1 MNWKSFPAFPLP
13 PLFPLHLKYL
23 LHGKELQ
30 FYQGIIIS
38 PQTITNILY
47 CILGTYSNIICNI
60 LLIVYLMACSL
71 NCKSF
76 PAFPLSPLFP
86 LHLKYFSTG
95 LIIIHI
101 TKMAE
106 KAGPIRNSCSLSI
119 RSYFCV
125 PTVDKT
131 TWHKRIML
139 CFNANS
145 CLKHQLICLWTSK
158 KVISQP
164 IKINMIFKA
173 FKVKG
178 TEILGNGHHHIIIII
193 IIIII
198 VIIISS
204 SSSSSS

>member
-1 MNWKSFPAFPLP
+1 MACSLNSKSFPAFPLS

-23 LHGKELQ
+23 IHGVDYYSLIELQ
-30 FYQGIIIS
+30 LLPCKRYFRWSGKSGRNGKAEKDFHFKLYAIAYH
-38 PQTITNILY
+38 ILY

-60 LLIVYLMACSL
+60 LLVVYLMACG
-71 NCKSF
+71 CKSF

-106 KAGPIRNSCSLSI
+106 KAGPIRNSCSLSM

-125 PTVDKT
+125 TTVDKT

-145 CLKHQLICLWTSK
+145 CLKH
-158 KVISQP
+158 
-164 IKINMIFKA
+164 
-173 FKVKG
+173 
-178 TEILGNGHHHIIIII
+178 
-193 IIIII
+193 
-198 VIIISS
+198 
-204 SSSSSS
+204 